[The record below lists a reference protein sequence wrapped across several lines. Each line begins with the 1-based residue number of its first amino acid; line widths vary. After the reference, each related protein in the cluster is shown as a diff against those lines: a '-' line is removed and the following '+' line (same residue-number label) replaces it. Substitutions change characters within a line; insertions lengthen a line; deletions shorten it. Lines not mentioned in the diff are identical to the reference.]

1 MMIGFYAIENYI
13 MPTKKQ
19 APAVKAA
26 AKKTPAKKAPVKK
39 AAEKKIVAKKAPVA
53 KNPTKAEI
61 EKEIKAA
68 AKLADKKQPK
78 AKDEAPARVKKPTR
92 AAAKKKQPASVETSQ
107 SIEEQTKAFLAQGGQ
122 VEAVQIGMSGQQ
134 NLTGPKHIT
143 LGNKSQQS

>member
-1 MMIGFYAIENYI
+1 MTGFYAIENYI
-13 MPTKKQ
+13 MPTKKK

-26 AKKTPAKKAPVKK
+26 TKKAPIKK
-39 AAEKKIVAKKAPVA
+39 VAAKKAPVA
-53 KNPTKAEI
+53 TKAEI
-61 EKEIKAA
+61 KKEIKAA
-68 AKLADKKQPK
+68 AKLADKKEAK
-78 AKDEAPARVKKPTR
+78 AKDGAPARVKKPTR

>member
-1 MMIGFYAIENYI
+1 MIGFYAIENYI
-13 MPTKKQ
+13 MPTKKK
-19 APAVKAA
+19 APAA
-26 AKKTPAKKAPVKK
+26 
-39 AAEKKIVAKKAPVA
+39 
-53 KNPTKAEI
+53 TKAEI

-68 AKLADKKQPK
+68 DKKEAK

>member
-1 MMIGFYAIENYI
+1 MIGFYAIENYI
-13 MPTKKQ
+13 MPTKKK
-19 APAVKAA
+19 APAVKVA
-26 AKKTPAKKAPVKK
+26 AKKAP
-39 AAEKKIVAKKAPVA
+39 AA
-53 KNPTKAEI
+53 TKAEI

-68 AKLADKKQPK
+68 DKKEAK

>member
-1 MMIGFYAIENYI
+1 LRQ
-13 MPTKKQ
+13 KK
-19 APAVKAA
+19 ASAKVAAVKNAA
-26 AKKTPAKKAPVKK
+26 LKDA
-39 AAEKKIVAKKAPVA
+39 
-53 KNPTKAEI
+53 KAEL

-68 AKLADKKQPK
+68 AKLADKQVSE
-78 AKDEAPARVKKPTR
+78 AKVDKPARVKKPTR

-122 VEAVQIGMSGQQ
+122 VETVQIGMSGQQ